1 MRDSNTVTLSRAKYE
16 SLLARLEDAE
26 DRATIA
32 AALAREKTIGK
43 KMARSGYLP
52 AERVKELMTG
62 EHPIRVWR
70 RHRGLTREALATKA
84 DVSSSYLTEIET
96 GKKPGSLAT
105 MLRLA
110 QALDAPLDTI
120 AAWTAE
126 GRLARLGGSEP
137 RAKAPSRRRSRAA

>member
-1 MRDSNTVTLSRAKYE
+1 MRDSNTVTLPRAKYE
-16 SLLARLEDAE
+16 TLLARLEDAE
-26 DRATIA
+26 DRATVA
-32 AALAREKTIGK
+32 SALAREKSLGK
-43 KMARSGYLP
+43 KAARAVYLP
-52 AERVKELMTG
+52 AERVKELMAG

-70 RHRGLTREALATKA
+70 RHRSLTREALATKA
-84 DVSSSYLTEIET
+84 GVSGSYLTEIET
-96 GKKPGSLAT
+96 GKKPGSLAA

-137 RAKAPSRRRSRAA
+137 RLKAPRRRRSRAA